1 MKRKEFL
8 KLLRQRLT
16 FLSKEELEKEVLYYI
31 NEIDKSKKSDEEV
44 IKSFGSI
51 DNIVKDVCKKRGL
64 DYKKVSKNNG
74 FKFFQNYYN
83 ELIDLSDIFKNG
95 DRNKRIKLLLDLLLL
110 LVVTCVLKIP
120 FIFVRNLGDSL
131 FGIVFNGNIMV
142 LAIWGLVIEILYV
155 ILALSFF
162 MKTLKKWIKG
172 LSKE

>member
-1 MKRKEFL
+1 MKRKDFL
-8 KLLRQRLT
+8 KLLRKNLS

-51 DNIVKDVCKKRGL
+51 DSIVKDVCKKRGL
-64 DYKKVSKNNG
+64 DYKSVKKNDK
-74 FKFFQNYYN
+74 FKLFQNYYN
-83 ELIDLSDIFKNG
+83 DLVDLSDVFKNG
-95 DRNKRIKLLLDLLLL
+95 DRNKRIKLVLDLLLL

-131 FGIVFNGNIMV
+131 FSIVFNSNITI
-142 LAIWGLVIEILYV
+142 LAIWGLIIEILYV
-155 ILALSFF
+155 IIALSFF